1 LQLPCDSIIQRK
13 IILLQVPMPSTD
25 LSSRGIF
32 AKAWQW
38 FKNQIVADVPPETAV
53 CEFDCRKQEC
63 KQDDWAKCERRL
75 SHAAGELPPSHPRD
89 AKP

>member
-1 LQLPCDSIIQRK
+1 
-13 IILLQVPMPSTD
+13 MPSTD

-32 AKAWQW
+32 ARTWQW

-63 KQDDWAKCERRL
+63 KQEDWANCERRL
-75 SHAAGELPPSHPRD
+75 SHAAGELRASHPRD
-89 AKP
+89 DKA